1 MLYVR
6 QWSSSGLNTSVD
18 TSSNMVRCVS
28 NHLTSFAVL
37 VDVNGIEGD
46 VSIPAD
52 LP

>member
-1 MLYVR
+1 MYVR
-6 QWSSSGLNTSVD
+6 QWSNSGLNTSVD